1 MRLLNEMEYVSF
13 ASGSGG
19 NCALVREG
27 DGGVLIDAGI
37 SLRRIKAGL
46 ARQGL
51 TLGDLDGILI
61 THEHGDHVAAL
72 PMLLKYS
79 DLTVYATRTVAN
91 RLLRSVLGL
100 EDRIAVVGKEEPFSL
115 GNMRITPFSTSHDT
129 DESVGYRLEG
139 ENILGF
145 CTDTGCVTPA
155 MLAHLTGCGT
165 VLLEANHDLE
175 RLRYGPYP
183 VYLKRRILSD
193 RGHLSND
200 ACGELCCALAERGTA
215 RIALGHLSRENNTP
229 DRAYSAVRE
238 ALDGE
243 GFRNVRLAVAPED
256 GDLIIEVEP
265 CCACN

>member
-1 MRLLNEMEYVSF
+1 MKLVTF
-13 ASGSGG
+13 ASGSSG

-27 DGGVLIDAGI
+27 NGGVLIDAGI

-115 GNMRITPFSTSHDT
+115 HHFRITPFSTSHDT

-145 CTDTGCVTPA
+145 CTDTGCVTPS
-155 MLAHLTGCGT
+155 MLTHLTGCGT

-200 ACGELCCALAERGTA
+200 ACGALCCALAERGTA

-229 DRAYSAVRE
+229 RLARDTVRA
-238 ALDGE
+238 ALDAAGHTAVE
-243 GFRNVRLAVAPED
+243 LFVAPAD
-256 GDLIIEVEP
+256 GDLELEILP
-265 CCACN
+265 CCVSN

>member
-1 MRLLNEMEYVSF
+1 MKLVTF

-61 THEHGDHVAAL
+61 THEHGDPVAAL
-72 PMLLKYS
+72 SMLLKYS

-115 GNMRITPFSTSHDT
+115 HQWRITPFSTSHDT

-145 CTDTGCVTPA
+145 CTDTDCVTPS
-155 MLAHLTGCGT
+155 MLTHLTGCGT

-229 DRAYSAVRE
+229 RLARDTVRA
-238 ALDGE
+238 ALDAAGHTAVE
-243 GFRNVRLAVAPED
+243 LFVAPAD
-256 GDLIIEVEP
+256 GDLELEILP
-265 CCACN
+265 CCVSN

>member
-1 MRLLNEMEYVSF
+1 MKLVTF

-115 GNMRITPFSTSHDT
+115 HHFRITPFSTSHDT

-139 ENILGF
+139 ENIL
-145 CTDTGCVTPA
+145 VT
-155 MLAHLTGCGT
+155 
-165 VLLEANHDLE
+165 
-175 RLRYGPYP
+175 
-183 VYLKRRILSD
+183 KRRVKRRSEVVNILADLTLMDHGLLVIEYVLDRILYSD
-193 RGHLSND
+193 DML
-200 ACGELCCALAERGTA
+200 
-215 RIALGHLSRENNTP
+215 
-229 DRAYSAVRE
+229 
-238 ALDGE
+238 
-243 GFRNVRLAVAPED
+243 
-256 GDLIIEVEP
+256 
-265 CCACN
+265 